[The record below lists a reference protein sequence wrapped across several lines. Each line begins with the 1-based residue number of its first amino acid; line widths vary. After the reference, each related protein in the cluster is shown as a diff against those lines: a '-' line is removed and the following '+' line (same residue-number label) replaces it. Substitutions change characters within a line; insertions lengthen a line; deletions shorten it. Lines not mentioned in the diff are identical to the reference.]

1 MVAAT
6 LSKEAPPPPRHS
18 RSGRP
23 LSPLSRAGPLRAQ
36 RAAVRRMAHG
46 VGRAR
51 GRAVCGS
58 NKGYPKG
65 AHPIPAGDH
74 PIPSQ
79 PAASLTLLPR
89 AAPQG
94 SGCPTHGLWRPAGCR
109 TSHPAARPAEP
120 PPAEPP
126 TAGWDGPTAGWDG
139 PTAGWDEFR
148 RRARRRRAR
157 RRRAHRRRPS
167 RSLLQH
173 LRASRAGVD
182 QSDVDPHPIPRTW
195 QAPHSVHVVRMK
207 VGPGGGPLRQL
218 VLQADGRGPCG
229 AADDVGG
236 GAHRYEKRYG
246 GCYPK

>member
-1 MVAAT
+1 
-6 LSKEAPPPPRHS
+6 
-18 RSGRP
+18 
-23 LSPLSRAGPLRAQ
+23 
-36 RAAVRRMAHG
+36 MAHG

-51 GRAVCGS
+51 GRAVCGP

-173 LRASRAGVD
+173 VRASRRRRSVRRG
-182 QSDVDPHPIPRTW
+182 STSHPQDMASAAFCARRSHESRTRRRTSSP
-195 QAPHSVHVVRMK
+195 ACVASRRK
-207 VGPGGGPLRQL
+207 RSLR
-218 VLQADGRGPCG
+218 RCRRRR
-229 AADDVGG
+229 G

-246 GCYPK
+246 G